1 MTVANALP
9 ARMTRIV
16 APPKGGGDASILRPE
31 PADLP
36 EPRADEVLIRVQA
49 AGVNRPDVAQR
60 QGKYPPPASASPVLG
75 LEVAGEVVALGP
87 DATGIS
93 VGERVCA
100 LTNGGGY
107 AEYAVAPAPQCL
119 PWPAGY
125 DAVRAA
131 ALPETYFTV
140 WANLFMLGR
149 LRAGERLLV
158 HGGTSGIGV
167 TAIQLARA
175 FGATPYATA
184 GSADKVAACLRLGAA
199 AAIDYRT
206 QDFAAEIK
214 RLTEGR
220 GLDVVLDMVGAPYF
234 ARNLA
239 CLGMDGRL
247 VQIAFL
253 EGSRAESV
261 DLMPIMLRRLC
272 VTGSTM
278 RPRSTAQKG
287 AIAAELRARVWPKLD
302 AGECAPVIHA
312 TYPLAEAAAAHALME
327 SGAHIGKIM
336 LRVAD

>member
-1 MTVANALP
+1 MKLIAASGPGGPEVLALASGP
-9 ARMTRIV
+9 VPT
-16 APPKGGGDASILRPE
+16 PKP
-31 PADLP
+31 
-36 EPRADEVLIRVQA
+36 DEVLIRVMV

-60 QGKYPPPASASPVLG
+60 QGLYPPPPGASPIIG
-75 LEVAGEVVALGP
+75 LEVSGEVVAVG
-87 DATGIS
+87 AEVTAYG

-107 AEYAVAPAPQCL
+107 AEYCVAPAAQTL

-125 DAVRAA
+125 DAMRAA

-149 LRAGERLLV
+149 LAAGESALI

-175 FGATPYATA
+175 FGATAYATA
-184 GSADKVAACLRLGAA
+184 GSEAKVAAIAGLGGVG
-199 AAIDYRT
+199 INYRT
-206 QDFAAEIK
+206 QDFGEEIR

-220 GLDVVLDMVGAPYF
+220 GVDVVLDMVGAPYF
-234 ARNLA
+234 ARNIRALA
-239 CLGMDGRL
+239 MEGRL

-253 EGSRAESV
+253 QGAKVEAF
-261 DLMPIMLRRLC
+261 DLGPIMTRRLT

-287 AIAAELRARVWPKLD
+287 EIAAALRAKVWPLLE
-302 AGECAPVIHA
+302 AGRCGPVIHA
-312 TYPLAEAAAAHALME
+312 AFPLEEAAAAHRLME
-327 SGAHIGKIM
+327 SSAHIGKIM
-336 LRVAD
+336 LEVAPG